1 MSVHT
6 ETSIRS
12 ELRNKTMERYYI
24 EKGDIITPSARQFLN
39 EKGIELVVG
48 KPEETVEAPISQ
60 TEPAA
65 LKKKFVCSYTGA
77 YFETKPEHM
86 THIYGNRLVFKNDP
100 RIIFRGKVDSLQC
113 KILKVQ
119 LIARD
124 KKRKMVLD
132 NLEEILEYTKKILRA
147 EVLEEPLEELY
158 LLGYDE
164 AELRARSHHPKKYYN
179 TEHVIVDS
187 TIDEMVIHLNYLRA
201 QIREVE
207 LVAIDTFL
215 DKGKL
220 ERPDIMKALNRLS
233 STIYVMMLQVI
244 AKEY

>member
-12 ELRNKTMERYYI
+12 ELRNKTMERYYV

-48 KPEETVEAPISQ
+48 KPEVKVEAPLQQ
-60 TEPAA
+60 TEPAF
-65 LKKKFVCSYTGA
+65 KKKYVCSYTGA

-86 THIYGNRLVFKNDP
+86 THIYGNKLVFKNDP
-100 RIIFRGKVDSLQC
+100 RIVFRGRVDSLQC

-119 LIARD
+119 VIARNKNR
-124 KKRKMVLD
+124 KKVLD
-132 NLEEILEYTKKILRA
+132 NLEEVLEYTKKILRA
-147 EVLEEPLEELY
+147 EVLEEPLADLH
-158 LLGYDE
+158 LLGLDE
-164 AELRARSHHPKKYYN
+164 AELRERSHHPQKYYN
-179 TEHVIVDS
+179 TGHVMVNSDM
-187 TIDEMVIHLNYLRA
+187 DEMVIHLNYLRA
-201 QIREVE
+201 QVREVE
-207 LVAIDTFL
+207 LVALDAFL
-215 DKGKL
+215 DNGKL
-220 ERPDIMKALNRLS
+220 DRPDIMKALNRLS